1 MIDFWAFKLSLMAS
15 SMSLLALA
23 LEERA
28 EVTAEPIAAEVA
40 STPSVEGSGFG
51 FFSVDAQPTTKI
63 LVIISRYLTI
73 IS

>member
-1 MIDFWAFKLSLMAS
+1 
-15 SMSLLALA
+15 MSLLALA

-28 EVTAEPIAAEVA
+28 EVTAEPIASEVA

-51 FFSVDAQPTTKI
+51 FLSVDAQPNTKI
-63 LVIISRYLTI
+63 LVIISRYLTT